1 MIKKICIENVKGF
14 GTRKCFNLNIYPN
27 KPNILVAPNGFGK
40 SSLTA
45 AFNSLN
51 ANRIDLHKNHRHKE
65 DENNQAFLSI
75 EYENNGS
82 IDTLDADESS
92 NNINSIFDIF
102 VINNKVEAKAKNMR
116 LPGGGTRAVAS
127 MEIKPIILI
136 KTIPD
141 RTSISYSVT
150 SARSILSNNKTV
162 LPNIATLFNENKLLE
177 KLSQDFTILDKS
189 RNITPQRKVNDLL
202 EQISSKTG
210 SVAEILLWLETEKLT
225 DFQDIEYISY
235 LAQMIHEYPSFE
247 YNLTESY
254 LVAIQISNVYD
265 SDKDS
270 FKKTCKYKM
279 YEIEK
284 QGYEDIF
291 SFFKSTWKNIRPTVK
306 DGSLILSLPKAHH
319 ISNGQRDVWTFIAL
333 LQKAK
338 NHFKKDQCIL
348 VIDEVFDY
356 LDDANLTAVQFYIS
370 NFINDLKSEGKKFYP
385 LILTH
390 LNPMYFKNFTFQNQ
404 HVYYLDNQNST
415 VNENMKKLIINR
427 KKFEEIHDGIK
438 EDKLSKYFLY
448 YEPESLD
455 LTDKFSKYRLHTN
468 WGISTDFYD
477 FVLNQVNEYLNDRP
491 FCAFSVCCGVRIK
504 IEEKTYSLIEDS
516 EVQSNFLL
524 EHGTKKKLEYVQENG
539 IDVSDIYFLL
549 GVIYNDGMHWKNNY
563 DNVSPIVSKL
573 KNLTIKN
580 MIEKVFEE

>member
-1 MIKKICIENVKGF
+1 MIKTICIENVKGF

-27 KPNILVAPNGFGK
+27 KPSILVAPNGFGK

-51 ANRIDLHKNHRHKE
+51 ANRIDLHKSLRHQD
-65 DENNQAFLSI
+65 DESNQPSLSI
-75 EYENNGS
+75 EYDDNGTNV
-82 IDTLDADESS
+82 TLNANESS
-92 NNINSIFDIF
+92 NDISSVFDIF
-102 VINNKVEAKAKNMR
+102 VINNKVEAKANNIR
-116 LPGGGTRAVAS
+116 LPGGGSRAVAS

-141 RTSISYSVT
+141 RTSINYTST
-150 SARSILSNNKTV
+150 SARSVLSNNKTV
-162 LPNIATLFNENKLLE
+162 LPNITTLFNENKFLE
-177 KLSQDFTILDKS
+177 KLSQGFTILDRS
-189 RNITPQRKVNDLL
+189 RNITPQRKVDDLL
-202 EQISSKTG
+202 EQISLKTG
-210 SVAEILLWLETEKLT
+210 TTSEILLWLENEKLI
-225 DFQDIEYISY
+225 DFQDIEYISDVAKMVY
-235 LAQMIHEYPSFE
+235 EYQSFD
-247 YNLTESY
+247 YNLIESY
-254 LVAIQISNVYD
+254 LVAIQISNIYS

-270 FKKTCKYKM
+270 FKKMCKYKI
-279 YEIEK
+279 YELEK

-338 NHFKKDQCIL
+338 NQFKKDHCIL

-370 NFINDLKSEGKKFYP
+370 NLIKDLKSEGKKFYP

-404 HVYYLDNQNST
+404 HVYYLDNQNAT
-415 VNENMKKLIINR
+415 IDENMKKLIINR

-438 EDKLSKYFLY
+438 EDKLSKYFLH
-448 YEPESLD
+448 YEPEACD
-455 LTDKFSKYRLHTN
+455 LTDKFSEYNLHTN
-468 WGISTDFYD
+468 WGVSNDFYD
-477 FVLNQVNEYLNDRP
+477 FVLNQVNEYLNDRA

-504 IEEKTYSLIEDS
+504 IEEKTYSLIEDPV
-516 EVQSNFLL
+516 VQSNFLV

-539 IDVSDIYFLL
+539 INVSDIYFLL